1 MVFLMRLLTIVLLC
15 FVSLTGYSQA
25 AKPTKTPDQKST
37 TPEPV
42 YLTPTG
48 QVNDTLEVYAVLASI
63 KEPLLMQ
70 SYRLITKNWVY
81 EKGEKKVADQYLE
94 KVVDGNATLVNNW
107 RKRVI
112 FIVEKKDFSE

>member
-1 MVFLMRLLTIVLLC
+1 MRLLTIVLLC

-25 AKPTKTPDQKST
+25 EKPPHTPDQKST
-37 TPEPV
+37 PATQAAEPI

-81 EKGEKKVADQYLE
+81 DNKEKKVADQYLE
-94 KVVDGNATLVNNW
+94 KVVDGNVTLVNNW